1 MANTKMFVFYS
12 NTKTQF
18 ITDGLATTYNN
29 SIVFIRGDANGNGS
43 CIYTHG
49 MYFANFQE
57 FISAYMEALNYVKG
71 VKVGTDTY
79 NAAAGGGYVAFEAV
93 DPSTLKLDVENG
105 KLQFGLTTEFVNKVN
120 NTATN
125 LGSSNDA
132 ASSTGSAFAR
142 IANLA
147 AIVGQLTGSEGGDL
161 ESVEGQI
168 TKAINA
174 LRTEITG
181 DLSDTTD
188 AKTIEAI
195 NDELN
200 DIVSRVGS
208 LETDVNTI
216 KGDYLKSTDKTELD
230 GKIKTNTDAI
240 AVLNGND
247 TVAGSVDKKIKDA
260 IEAFAGTA
268 DGDNVIENVTEL
280 LNYVSGVDG
289 SKTLA
294 SALTQI
300 DENKGK
306 IETLNGSS
314 STAGSVDKKVK
325 DAIDAEVERANGAY
339 ATKAQGEKADT
350 AYQKPSS
357 GIAKTDLAE
366 GVQASLGKADSSIQ
380 DISFV
385 SQSSAQTGKL
395 PEYFKVTIN
404 DGSLVPELKGNAEVT
419 FYTGT
424 VAANMDGLATAQEVR
439 AYVDSLWEWEE
450 LE

>member
-1 MANTKMFVFYS
+1 MANSKMFVYYS
-12 NTKTQF
+12 KTKAEF
-18 ITDGLATTYNN
+18 ISANLPATYTNH
-29 SIVFIRGDANGNGS
+29 IVFIKGDANGNGS

-49 MYFANFQE
+49 MYFANFAE
-57 FISAYMEALNYVKG
+57 FLNAINYVKG

-93 DPSTLKLDVENG
+93 DPSTLTLDVSNG

-147 AIVGQLTGSEGGDL
+147 AIVGQLTGSEGGEL

-168 TKAINA
+168 TNAINA

-181 DLSDTTD
+181 DLTDTTD

-200 DIVSRVGS
+200 SIVSSQLLLDKRVADI
-208 LETDVNTI
+208 ED
-216 KGDYLKSTDKTELD
+216 DYLKEADKTELEN
-230 GKIKTNTDAI
+230 KIKTNTDAI
-240 AVLNGND
+240 AVLNGNN

-268 DGDNVIENVTEL
+268 DADNVIENVTEL

-289 SKTLA
+289 SKDLA
-294 SALTQI
+294 DALTQI
-300 DENKGK
+300 EENKGK
-306 IETLNGSS
+306 IETLNGNAL
-314 STAGSVDKKVK
+314 TAGSVDNKVQEAFDK
-325 DAIDAEVERANGAY
+325 EVIRANSAY

-350 AYQKPSS
+350 AYQKPST
-357 GIAKTDLAE
+357 GIPKTDLNSA
-366 GVQASLGKADSSIQ
+366 VQASLDKAEAAAP
-380 DISFV
+380 
-385 SQSSAQTGKL
+385 QSTTYTKTEVDNKVKTVDDKL
-395 PEYFKVTIN
+395 AGYYTK
-404 DGSLVPELKGNAEVT
+404 AEVD
-419 FYTGT
+419 
-424 VAANMDGLATAQEVR
+424 AM
-439 AYVDSLWEWEE
+439 WEWEE
-450 LE
+450 L

>member
-1 MANTKMFVFYS
+1 MANKMFNYFAG
-12 NTKTQF
+12 TKEQF
-18 ITDGLATTYNN
+18 IAKNYPTSHANE
-29 SIVFIRGDANGNGS
+29 IVFIKGGGDASKS
-43 CIYTHG
+43 CIFAQG
-49 MYFANFQE
+49 MYFANFAE
-57 FISAYMEALNYVKG
+57 LLAAINYVKG
-71 VKVGTDTY
+71 ISVGGQQY
-79 NAAAGGGYVAFEAV
+79 NAALGGGYVAFGAK
-93 DPSTLKLDVENG
+93 DPSTIAVNAGQNG
-105 KLQFGLTTEFVNKVN
+105 IEIGLTDTFVNKVN

-240 AVLNGND
+240 AVLNGNN

-300 DENKGK
+300 EENKGK
-306 IETLNGSS
+306 IETLNGNS

-350 AYQKPSS
+350 AYQKPST

-366 GVQASLGKADSSIQ
+366 GVQTSLGKADSSIQ

-395 PEYFKVTIN
+395 SEYFKVTIN

-419 FYTGT
+419 FYTGYA
-424 VAANMDGLATAQEVR
+424 AANIDGLATAQEVR